1 MTSFLLQSNQNDI
14 ITLLLLQNK
23 HSQIW
28 LTCCWAEQSRI
39 YKSPGYKVL
48 MYSSKQNSIGCGG
61 RGRHCLPCLKGVITV
76 VLTLAIGWFQPP
88 GIFRFLQTIHQNH
101 SYDGIVMHLHC
112 EGNCYVFMSTRYFKP
127 QGSNP
132 VILSLLLHTHTNKQH
147 FPLTTHSNTFAHYF
161 PYHDK
166 NSLYC
171 ASPERGTKHVYAN
184 PRSNHT
190 LHTCLPIIP

>member
-14 ITLLLLQNK
+14 ITPLFLQNK
-23 HSQIW
+23 HSHIW
-28 LTCCWAEQSRI
+28 LTSCWAEQSRI
-39 YKSPGYKVL
+39 YKSPGYKDL

-61 RGRHCLPCLKGVITV
+61 RRRYCLPCLKGVITV
-76 VLTLAIGWFQPP
+76 VLTLAIGWFQSP

-101 SYDGIVMHLHC
+101 SYNGIVMHLHC
-112 EGNCYVFMSTRYFKP
+112 EGNCYAFMSTRYFNS

-147 FPLTTHSNTFAHYF
+147 FPLTTHSVHVCPSFHTTTKTVYTVH
-161 PYHDK
+161 
-166 NSLYC
+166 LL
-171 ASPERGTKHVYAN
+171 RGTKHVYAN
-184 PRSNHT
+184 PHSNHT